1 MQTITITAARAKL
14 GHWLARAVRG
24 EEIGVVVG
32 AKVVA
37 LRPVPIQAADYLETE
52 YGLSTE
58 EADRAIARI
67 KAETRQAKAAGELIP
82 LEEFAVSYAPGRRR
96 QKRILRSGQTH
107 S

>member
-1 MQTITITAARAKL
+1 MHTITVTAARAKL

-37 LRPVPIQAADYLETE
+37 LRPVSIQAADYLETE

-58 EADRAIARI
+58 EADRAVTRM
-67 KAETRQAKAAGELIP
+67 KAETQEAKAAGELIP
-82 LEEFAVSYAPGRRR
+82 LEEFAATYAPGRRR
-96 QKRILRSGQTH
+96 QKRLRRSGQTR